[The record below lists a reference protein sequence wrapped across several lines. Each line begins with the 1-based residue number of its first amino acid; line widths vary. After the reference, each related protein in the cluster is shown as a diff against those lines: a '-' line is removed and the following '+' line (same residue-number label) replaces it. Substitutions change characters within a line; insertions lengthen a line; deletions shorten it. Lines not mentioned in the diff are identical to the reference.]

1 MDFEVVFL
9 LNGKEVARYRLSA
22 EAPVDFQ
29 ADVGDAIETLRVD
42 HGGPI
47 APAI

>member
-42 HGGPI
+42 HPR
-47 APAI
+47 

>member
-22 EAPVDFQ
+22 EAVDFQ
-29 ADVGDAIETLRVD
+29 VDVGDAIETLRVD
-42 HGGPI
+42 HPR
-47 APAI
+47 

>member
-9 LNGKEVARYRLSA
+9 LNGKEVAYPLSA

-29 ADVGDAIETLRVD
+29 ADVARRRTVWSGSC
-42 HGGPI
+42 
-47 APAI
+47 